1 MARLKDN
8 IYKRK
13 QKLKAKKERKFVLAK
28 KVFLILLLIVLL
40 GGFFKIYQSIQRS
53 SWQGDSRFNI
63 VFDSLPVLIASFG
76 SSDNEINFLLI
87 PKGTFIET
95 IHGYGSC
102 RAESINRLGEI
113 NNQSGEFL
121 SESLQNYLGLPL
133 DSYLLSSSD
142 LVFENNPTSL
152 KSYLL
157 ANLSFFSKTRKEA
170 SLNNWDLLR
179 LWWYLK
185 KTNLNKFNIV
195 DLSSTPA
202 SEEITL
208 PDGNKAIKID
218 PNRLELLI
226 TQFFSDSKIK
236 EEDLSIA
243 VLNSTEHVGLAS
255 KMANLIKNIGGQIIK
270 IGEITT
276 VLKNDDYN
284 CEIRS
289 SKEYKNSY
297 TVRKISKIFN
307 CRWTGDDLLNERSS
321 LVIIVKENYWELLN
335 LP

>member
-13 QKLKAKKERKFVLAK
+13 QRIKAKKERKFVLVK
-28 KVFLILLLIVLL
+28 KILLVLLLIVIS
-40 GGFFKIYQSIQRS
+40 GSFFKVYQSIRRS
-53 SWQGDSRFNI
+53 SWQDDSRFNI
-63 VFDSLPVLIASFG
+63 VFNSSQLLIASFNN
-76 SSDNEINFLLI
+76 SDNEINFLLI

-95 IHGYGSC
+95 VHGYGSC
-102 RAESINRLGEI
+102 RSESK
-113 NNQSGEFL
+113 
-121 SESLQNYLGLPL
+121 SLQNYLGLPL

-142 LVFENNPTSL
+142 LVFEDNPAYL

-157 ANLSFFSKTRKEA
+157 ANFSFFSEIRKEA

-185 KTNLNKFNIV
+185 KTNSNRFNIIN
-195 DLSSTPA
+195 LSNTQA
-202 SEEITL
+202 SEEIFL

-236 EEDLSIA
+236 KEDLNIS
-243 VLNSTEHVGLAS
+243 VLNNTEHSGLAY
-255 KMANLIKNIGGQIIK
+255 KMANLIENIGGQIIK

-276 VLKNDDYN
+276 FLRDDDYD

-289 SKEYKNSY
+289 SKEHKNSY
-297 TVRKISKIFN
+297 TVKKISKIFN
-307 CRWTGDDLLNERSS
+307 CHWTGDDLLNERSS
-321 LVIIVKENYWELLN
+321 LVVIVKENYWKLLN